1 MEEEILKLENYALSF
16 FAPQGEVEA
25 VRGINLSVKKGEI
38 LCIVGE
44 SGCGK
49 SVLCRS
55 IIKLLPEK
63 APHGARIKRGKV
75 FLDGQDITAYTEKQ
89 MRSIRGNLLS
99 MVFQDPMMT
108 LNPTMSVGCQIME
121 SILQHKKMTN
131 AEAKKRAI
139 EMLKLVGIEEP
150 EKRFSLQPHFFSGG
164 MRQRCVLAVALALSP
179 KLLLADEPTTALDV
193 TVESKILDLLVK
205 LCKTIGVSLVL
216 VSHDLGVVARIADR
230 VAVMYAGKIVEIGTA
245 EEVYYDPRHPY
256 TWGLLSSLPAYADEQ
271 GEMPGIPGM
280 PPDLLNPPPGDAFA
294 ERNRYALAIDY
305 EEMPPMFKITDTHY
319 AATWLLDKRAPYVG
333 KPDVLEQRRKEWKK
347 IR

>member
-16 FAPQGEVEA
+16 FTPQGEVEA

-230 VAVMYAGKIVEIGTA
+230 VAVMYAGKSWKLAQQRKCIMTL
-245 EEVYYDPRHPY
+245 DTP
-256 TWGLLSSLPAYADEQ
+256 
-271 GEMPGIPGM
+271 IPGACYLHY
-280 PPDLLNPPPGDAFA
+280 LLMQMNRVKCLAFPGCLLICLILPRAMLLRSVIGMLWRLITRKCLPCLKLQILIMQLPGSWTKEPLMWA
-294 ERNRYALAIDY
+294 NRMYWGSV
-305 EEMPPMFKITDTHY
+305 K
-319 AATWLLDKRAPYVG
+319 
-333 KPDVLEQRRKEWKK
+333 
-347 IR
+347 